1 MGPKKFV
8 NKVKKVQ
15 SANISTAKYLIIVES
30 PSKCSKIESFL
41 GSEYCCIA
49 SIGHIRTITD
59 GMKSINTKNN
69 FEPTFS
75 IIDEK
80 KGHIESMRNV
90 IKRFNPSNVFL
101 ATDDDR
107 EGEAIA
113 WHICKVFDL
122 PLETTPRIIF
132 HEITKPAILYSLQ
145 NPTSINLSL
154 VYAQHARQVLD
165 IIVGFKV
172 SPFLWKFVLSNKA
185 QSLSAGRCQ
194 TPALRL
200 VYDNQKLQND
210 DSEVDKKYK
219 VMGMFTERGLKFE
232 LNHEFEKQEE
242 VLSFLEKSKGHKH
255 NITVKPSRE
264 SSQSPPKPFNTS
276 RLLQVSS
283 NILHISPKETMNLCQ
298 QLYQNGHITYMRTES
313 SQYSAVFLQQAKTQI
328 VKQFGSETYVGN
340 TDSIENKD
348 TSKPHEAIRVT
359 HIEIQEIESE
369 NSRLTSMYKLIWK
382 NSIESCMSAAK
393 YKMTTVSISAP
404 EKHEYNH
411 TIEIP
416 LFLGWKKVSEK
427 KISESDQNAP
437 AGLLLYL
444 NTLLSKEIPYKEIS
458 ASIVVRNRHHHY
470 TEASLINKLE
480 ELGIGRPSTF
490 ASIVE
495 TIQER
500 KYVKVADIE
509 GKKIKCVEFK
519 LVNENISQIEKEN
532 VFGNEKKKL
541 VIEPVGIL
549 TVEFLI
555 SHFQDL
561 FDYEYTKKMESELD
575 IISAGELAK
584 GPEICK
590 HCYDEI
596 KRMSLPLSKLTK
608 QAFSID
614 ETHELVFEKY
624 GAVIKEKN
632 ADGTNEYIP
641 IKKSLNLDLDKIKRN
656 EYTVEELAEV
666 KYDCLGKYQDH
677 DLYIKIGKFGP
688 YAEWG
693 DKKESIKTLLEDTK
707 KEIKDITIQDIE
719 TFFTDPHFKI
729 DKNVL
734 RVLNSSMSVRK
745 GKFGPYVYYKR
756 SDMKAPKFLNI
767 KKFSEG
773 FAVCKIE
780 TLVTWLCETYKLG
793 EP

>member
-8 NKVKKVQ
+8 NKVKKTQ

-30 PSKCSKIESFL
+30 PSKCGKIESFL

-59 GMKSINTKNN
+59 GLKSIDTKGS

-80 KGHIESMRNV
+80 KSHIESMRDV

-113 WHICKVFDL
+113 WHICKVFNL
-122 PLETTPRIIF
+122 SIETTPRIIF
-132 HEITKPAILYSLQ
+132 HEITKPAIVSSLKT
-145 NPTSINLSL
+145 PTIINLDL

-172 SPFLWKFVLSNKA
+172 SPFLWKFVLSNKEH
-185 QSLSAGRCQ
+185 SLSAGRCQ

-200 VYDNQKLQND
+200 VYDNHLLQTN
-210 DSEVDKKYK
+210 ENELDKKYK
-219 VMGMFTERGLKFE
+219 LTGLFTEKALKFE

-242 VLSFLEKSKGHKH
+242 VLSFLEKSKSHKH
-255 NITVKPSRE
+255 NITVKPAKE
-264 SSQSPPKPFNTS
+264 STQSPPKPFHTS
-276 RLLQVSS
+276 RLLQVAS
-283 NILHISPKETMNLCQ
+283 NMLHISPKETMNLCQ

-313 SQYSAVFLQQAKTQI
+313 SQYSGVFLQQARTQI
-328 VKQFGSETYVGN
+328 IKQFGLETYLGN

-359 HIEIQEIESE
+359 HIEVPEIDSE
-369 NSRLTSMYKLIWK
+369 DSRLKSMYRLIWK

-393 YKMTTVSISAP
+393 YKMTAVSVSAP
-404 EKHEYNH
+404 DKYEYNH
-411 TIEIP
+411 TIETP
-416 LFLGWKKVSEK
+416 VFLGWKKVSEK
-427 KISESDQNAP
+427 QISESEQSAST
-437 AGLLLYL
+437 GLLLYV
-444 NTLLSKEIPYKEIS
+444 NTLLSKEVSYKEIS
-458 ASIVVRNRHHHY
+458 ASIVVRNKHHHY

-500 KYVKVADIE
+500 RYAKVADIE
-509 GKKIKCVEFK
+509 GKQIKCVEFK

-541 VIEPVGIL
+541 VIEPLGIL
-549 TVEFLI
+549 AIEFLI
-555 SHFQDL
+555 NNFQDL
-561 FDYEYTKKMESELD
+561 FAYEYTKKMESELD
-575 IISAGELAK
+575 IISSGEQTK
-584 GPEICK
+584 GSDICK

-596 KRMSLPLSKLTK
+596 KRMSLPLSKMTK

-614 ETHELVFEKY
+614 ESHDLVFEKY

-632 ADGTNEYIP
+632 PDGTSEYIP
-641 IKKSLNLDLDKIKRN
+641 IKKTLNLDLDKVKKN
-656 EYTVEELAEV
+656 EYSLEELAEV
-666 KYDCLGKYQDH
+666 KYDCLGKYEDH
-677 DLYIKIGKFGP
+677 NLFIKVGKFGP

-693 DKKESIKTLLEDTK
+693 DKKESIKKLLEETK
-707 KEIKDITIQDIE
+707 KEVKDVTLQDIE

-756 SDMKAPKFLNI
+756 TDMKAPKFLNI
-767 KKFSEG
+767 KKFPEG

-780 TLVTWLCETYKLG
+780 TIVAWLCETYKLG